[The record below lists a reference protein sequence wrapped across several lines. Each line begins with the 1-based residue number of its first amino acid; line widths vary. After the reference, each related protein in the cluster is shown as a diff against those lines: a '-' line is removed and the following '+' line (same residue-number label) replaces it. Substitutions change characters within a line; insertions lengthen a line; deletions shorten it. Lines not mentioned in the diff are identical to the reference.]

1 LHPVF
6 QAQPENIDYTM
17 WTDVFVHGGQVAKG
31 KWIKGEAK
39 GAYEGKKWSTA
50 KMLADAQAILDK
62 FRGVDIDAIIAD
74 LLRRFPDMDQ
84 YERDHLESAVAIW
97 KARLDMI
104 SPDDVVKVILR

>member
-1 LHPVF
+1 MTGRYSRTLSGYALCVSAG
-6 QAQPENIDYTM
+6 QACRS
-17 WTDVFVHGGQVAKG
+17 GAL
-31 KWIKGEAK
+31 WI
-39 GAYEGKKWSTA
+39 
-50 KMLADAQAILDK
+50 QAILDK

>member
-1 LHPVF
+1 
-6 QAQPENIDYTM
+6 
-17 WTDVFVHGGQVAKG
+17 
-31 KWIKGEAK
+31 
-39 GAYEGKKWSTA
+39 
-50 KMLADAQAILDK
+50 
-62 FRGVDIDAIIAD
+62 VDIDAIIAD